1 MSGAVLGL
9 SQGLLERR
17 IALPQGTELLGNLS
31 QKRPD
36 LIWVKAAPG
45 CTKASLG
52 DQIGR

>member
-9 SQGLLERR
+9 SQGLLERS
-17 IALPQGTELLGNLS
+17 LPLSQGPELMGDLS
-31 QKRPD
+31 QKGPD
-36 LIWVKAAPG
+36 LIWIKAAPG